1 MNCKFCNRKNTKY
14 SRVYL
19 VWKPCLQCFA
29 VPVDESQV
37 EYGEQNY
44 QFGKCPNGACERLKD
59 KIKEKDVVT
68 QSSKGK
74 GTIFGYLLG
83 HGILESSNKP
93 FKFKS
98 MCDSSTVLSCT
109 FVIFK

>member
-1 MNCKFCNRKNTKY
+1 M
-14 SRVYL
+14 
-19 VWKPCLQCFA
+19 
-29 VPVDESQV
+29 
-37 EYGEQNY
+37 
-44 QFGKCPNGACERLKD
+44 
-59 KIKEKDVVT
+59 KEKDVVT

-74 GTIFGYLLG
+74 GKIFGYLLG
-83 HGILESSNKP
+83 HGILQSSNKP